1 MTTVIPAG
9 QRTRNAELVRE
20 LYGTLHRERR
30 LEEADRFFHADCV
43 EHDPAAGWRTSDR
56 AFPELRAD
64 IDHLVADN
72 DRVMLFATWTG
83 RTRSGAELRLHTA
96 ELYRLRDGRVA
107 EHWNVADRD
116 VLAAHGVEYGPE
128 QSGQP
133 AAPGLHGPHSD
144 TERANADLVL
154 GAYRDVFSEHRL
166 ELAER
171 YYHQD
176 YRHHN
181 MRTDAVPDGLDAFK
195 AFFADNIA
203 AFPDLVTTVDHIVA
217 ADDRV
222 MVFVTWTG
230 TLTGAW
236 SGAAPPG
243 CRFRCAPVTSSASSA
258 ARSRSTGRSWTTW
271 PWDGPGCR
279 PREQDRRPF
288 REPMSEADIPE
299 RDCAMTTASDPSDSA
314 PVLIVGGSLVGL
326 STAVFLARHGVRCTM
341 VERHP
346 GTSIHPRAVGY
357 YPRTGELLRQA
368 GVEDAA
374 VQEGAGFATHR
385 TRAGV
390 ASLAGEVLFSK
401 EELEGDEDLG
411 DLTPSRLLLLPQDRL
426 EPLLRDRAVELGAD
440 LRFGTELLSFAE
452 DPEGVTAV
460 LGDDAGTRTF
470 RSSYLVACD
479 GPRSTVREALKVPRQ
494 GRGVLS
500 RHVSIAFGAD
510 LRPVLGERRYSV
522 VHVKNDQ
529 VTGILVHDD
538 TLSGGTLIVEY
549 RPEDGESLEDFT
561 DGRCAELVGAAIGA
575 PGVEVTI
582 RSRFPWDM
590 AEQVAEGFVHGR
602 VLLAGDAAHV
612 VPPTGG
618 YGANTGIADAH
629 NLAWKLALVVEGI
642 AGPALWR
649 RTTPNGGRW
658 PVTRPS
664 RGTSS
669 WPCVPAPPPRSSGPP
684 SRTP

>member
-1 MTTVIPAG
+1 
-9 QRTRNAELVRE
+9 
-20 LYGTLHRERR
+20 
-30 LEEADRFFHADCV
+30 
-43 EHDPAAGWRTSDR
+43 
-56 AFPELRAD
+56 
-64 IDHLVADN
+64 
-72 DRVMLFATWTG
+72 
-83 RTRSGAELRLHTA
+83 
-96 ELYRLRDGRVA
+96 
-107 EHWNVADRD
+107 
-116 VLAAHGVEYGPE
+116 
-128 QSGQP
+128 
-133 AAPGLHGPHSD
+133 
-144 TERANADLVL
+144 
-154 GAYRDVFSEHRL
+154 
-166 ELAER
+166 
-171 YYHQD
+171 
-176 YRHHN
+176 
-181 MRTDAVPDGLDAFK
+181 
-195 AFFADNIA
+195 
-203 AFPDLVTTVDHIVA
+203 
-217 ADDRV
+217 
-222 MVFVTWTG
+222 
-230 TLTGAW
+230 
-236 SGAAPPG
+236 
-243 CRFRCAPVTSSASSA
+243 
-258 ARSRSTGRSWTTW
+258 
-271 PWDGPGCR
+271 
-279 PREQDRRPF
+279 
-288 REPMSEADIPE
+288 
-299 RDCAMTTASDPSDSA
+299 MTTASDPSDSA

-374 VQEGAGFATHR
+374 VQEAAGFATHR

-390 ASLAGEVLFSK
+390 VSLAGEVLFSK
-401 EELEGDEDLG
+401 EELEGDDDLG

-538 TLSGGTLIVEY
+538 TLSGGTLIVGY

-590 AEQVAEGFVHGR
+590 AEEVAEGFVHGR

-629 NLAWKLALVVEGI
+629 NLAWKLALVVEGV
-642 AGPALWR
+642 AGAGLVETYDAERRPVAGYTAEQGSLQLALR
-649 RTTPNGGRW
+649 SGTATPEQRAAVADAVTVTSGQAYRSAAIVEEPGGADL
-658 PVTRPS
+658 PVASDPRALRGEPGTRAPYAMLS
-664 RGTSS
+664 RGGEPVSTLDLFGRDFVLLTGERGREWISAAVS
-669 WPCVPAPPPRSSGPP
+669 ASAELRLKLMARRVVPGTGGGAGTLADPDGTFSERYGGLRPEGAVLVRPDGVVAWRSPGADPQGEETAVLTAVLRKILVRG
-684 SRTP
+684 SRTGTR